1 MKKITILGAGESG
14 VGAARLAQKQGYE
27 VWVSE
32 LKTIPSKYKEMLEQ
46 HSIPYE
52 EGKHTEARILS
63 SEIVIRSPG
72 IPNEVSI
79 LRQIREQGIRVL
91 SEIEFGYLH
100 RNKNCKIIA
109 ITGSN
114 GKTTTTTMIYEL
126 LKYEGFDVGLAG
138 NIGYSFAE
146 MIAFHPHEWYVLEIS
161 SFQLEDCYDFHPYIA
176 IITNLSANHLD
187 RYQYKFS
194 AYADAKFR
202 LLKNQT
208 ESDYFIYCKDSPD
221 LVRELERINIR
232 SKKIPFGMKNDNENY
247 AWMDNSEIII
257 TMSDKN
263 TSKNKADFS
272 RIATESQKV
281 KGPHNAY
288 NSMAAGITGSLL
300 EIRKESIRNVL
311 TEFEGI
317 EHRLEFVANVKNVE
331 FYNDSKAT
339 TANAAW
345 YALNSTTGPTI
356 WIAGGVDKGN
366 DYGILLD
373 IVKSKVKA
381 LIVFGKDRAKIK
393 EAFEN
398 NVSLL
403 FDVPTLEEAF
413 QKALEVASEG
423 NVVLLSPAC
432 ASFDLF
438 ENYEQ
443 RGNLFKSLVQNYI
456 LTVAPETIASQT
468 EVQ

>member
-1 MKKITILGAGESG
+1 
-14 VGAARLAQKQGYE
+14 
-27 VWVSE
+27 
-32 LKTIPSKYKEMLEQ
+32 
-46 HSIPYE
+46 
-52 EGKHTEARILS
+52 
-63 SEIVIRSPG
+63 
-72 IPNEVSI
+72 
-79 LRQIREQGIRVL
+79 
-91 SEIEFGYLH
+91 
-100 RNKNCKIIA
+100 
-109 ITGSN
+109 
-114 GKTTTTTMIYEL
+114 
-126 LKYEGFDVGLAG
+126 
-138 NIGYSFAE
+138 
-146 MIAFHPHEWYVLEIS
+146 
-161 SFQLEDCYDFHPYIA
+161 
-176 IITNLSANHLD
+176 
-187 RYQYKFS
+187 
-194 AYADAKFR
+194 
-202 LLKNQT
+202 
-208 ESDYFIYCKDSPD
+208 
-221 LVRELERINIR
+221 
-232 SKKIPFGMKNDNENY
+232 MKNDNESY

-257 TMSDKN
+257 AMSEKN

-381 LIVFGKDRAKIK
+381 LIVFGKDRLKIR

-403 FDVPTLEEAF
+403 FDVSTLEEAF

-443 RGNLFKSLVQNYI
+443 RGNLFKSLVQNYA
-456 LTVAPETIASQT
+456 LTVTPETIESQT
-468 EVQ
+468 EVL

>member
-14 VGAARLAQKQGYE
+14 VGAARLAQKLGYE

-32 LKTIPSKYKEMLEQ
+32 LKTISSKYKDMLE
-46 HSIPYE
+46 HFSIPYE

-72 IPNEVSI
+72 IPNDAPI
-79 LRQIREQGIRVL
+79 LRQIREHGILVL
-91 SEIEFGYLH
+91 SEIEFGYRH
-100 RNKNCKIIA
+100 RNEDCKIIA

-126 LKYEGFDVGLAG
+126 LKFEGFDVGLAG
-138 NIGYSFAE
+138 NIGFSFAE
-146 MIAFHPHEWYVLEIS
+146 MVAFHPHEWYVLEIS

-187 RYQYKFS
+187 RYQYQMS
-194 AYADAKFR
+194 VYADAKFR
-202 LLKNQT
+202 MLQNQT
-208 ESDYFIYCKDSPD
+208 ASDYFIYCKDSPD
-221 LVRELERINIR
+221 LVKELERIKIR
-232 SKKIPFGMKNDNENY
+232 SQKIPFGMKNDNESY

-257 TMSDKN
+257 AMSEKN

-381 LIVFGKDRAKIK
+381 LIVFGKDRLKIR

-403 FDVPTLEEAF
+403 FDVSTLEEAF

-443 RGNLFKSLVQNYI
+443 RGNLFKSLVQNYA
-456 LTVAPETIASQT
+456 LTVTPETIESQT
-468 EVQ
+468 EVL

>member
-14 VGAARLAQKQGYE
+14 IGAARLAQKLGFD

-32 LKTIPSKYKEMLEQ
+32 LKTIPTKYRDILEQ
-46 HSIPYE
+46 SNIPYE
-52 EGKHTEARILS
+52 EGVHTEERILS

-72 IPNEVSI
+72 IPNEAPI
-79 LRQIREQGIRVL
+79 MIKIRECGILVL

-100 RNKNCKIIA
+100 RNDGCKIIA
-109 ITGSN
+109 VTGSN

-138 NIGYSFAE
+138 NIGFSFAE
-146 MIAFHPHEWYVLEIS
+146 MVAFHPHEWYVLEIS

-187 RYQYKFS
+187 RYQYQMS

-202 LLKNQT
+202 MLQNQT
-208 ESDYFIYCKDSPD
+208 DKDFFIYCKDSPD
-221 LVRELERINIR
+221 LVKELERITIHSR
-232 SKKIPFGMKNDNENY
+232 KIPFGMKNDGVSY
-247 AWMDNSEIII
+247 AWMDKSEIII
-257 TMSDKN
+257 AMSEKN
-263 TSKNKADFS
+263 TSKNKGDFS

-413 QKALEVASEG
+413 QQAIAVASEG

-443 RGNLFKSLVQNYI
+443 RGSLFKNMVNAYAM
-456 LTVAPETIASQT
+456 TETPEAIETQA
-468 EVQ
+468 EVH